1 MKSPADD
8 HVMGR
13 DPLYPAGP
21 YLSNRNA
28 MGFSTGPHVMG
39 QNWNRWRG
47 SEILDIFQAL
57 F

>member
-1 MKSPADD
+1 MI
-8 HVMGR
+8 VMGR
-13 DPLYPAGP
+13 DSLYPAGP